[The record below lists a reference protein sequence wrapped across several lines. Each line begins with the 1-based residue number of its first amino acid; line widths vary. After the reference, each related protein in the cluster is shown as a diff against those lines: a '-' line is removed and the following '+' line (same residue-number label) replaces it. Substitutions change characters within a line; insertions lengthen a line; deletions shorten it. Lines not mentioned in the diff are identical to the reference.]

1 MGQGAW
7 ASIQRRVGEV
17 RRRAR
22 PALRAPSTST
32 SACALA
38 AAAMIICAGSPVES
52 VAHSIMP
59 DSVAPQAGFKSSPM
73 RKSVTP
79 TLSIGDVA
87 HQAGV
92 RASRIRYY
100 ESIGRRYH
108 PDVLRRLTVII
119 AAQRIGF
126 TLDEIRELLGPDRRP
141 AHERLRALAI
151 HKLPEIEELIER
163 ATTIRQLLIT
173 CAGCECDSL
182 NECRILDESIRTLPE
197 RHPA

>member
-1 MGQGAW
+1 M
-7 ASIQRRVGEV
+7 
-17 RRRAR
+17 
-22 PALRAPSTST
+22 P
-32 SACALA
+32 
-38 AAAMIICAGSPVES
+38 ES
-52 VAHSIMP
+52 NA
-59 DSVAPQAGFKSSPM
+59 
-73 RKSVTP
+73 P

-100 ESIGRRYH
+100 ESIGILPVADRISGKRRYR
-108 PDVLRRLTVII
+108 PDVLRRLTVIT

-151 HKLPEIEELIER
+151 HKLPEIEEVIQR

-182 NECRILDESIRTLPE
+182 NECRILDGDCPGGGGAMLQLGSGAADR
-197 RHPA
+197 RA